1 MDATAPLLELDGVR
15 TWFYTREGVVRAVDG
30 VSFSIAPGET
40 LAVVG
45 ESGCGKS
52 VTAQSIL
59 RLLPS
64 PPARVVEGSIRFE
77 GQDLLALDDA
87 AMRDIRGNRI
97 AMIFQEPMTSLNPV
111 LTVGYQIAESL
122 VRHQAMGRADA
133 EARAA
138 EMLALVGIA
147 EPARRVR
154 EYPHQLSGGMRQRV
168 MIAMA
173 LACNPRLL
181 IADEPTTALDVT
193 IQAQILDLMR
203 DLKSKVGAAIMLI
216 THDLG
221 VVAEMAERVVV
232 MYAGRKVE
240 EAPVEELFARP
251 LHPYTRGLLG
261 SMPRLGASAQGD
273 TPERLS
279 EIAGVVPS
287 LREPIPGCAF
297 APRCTLATERCR
309 AAAPALEEM
318 GPRHVVACF
327 EAGRT
332 AP

>member
-1 MDATAPLLELDGVR
+1 
-15 TWFYTREGVVRAVDG
+15 
-30 VSFSIAPGET
+30 
-40 LAVVG
+40 
-45 ESGCGKS
+45 
-52 VTAQSIL
+52 
-59 RLLPS
+59 
-64 PPARVVEGSIRFE
+64 VEGSIRFE